1 MMFESTYRRQAMNR
15 LQEEKPV
22 LKKELV
28 NRAKKE
34 KARTK
39 DPIIFAIT
47 AAVAWFTNH
56 T

>member
-1 MMFESTYRRQAMNR
+1 MMFESTYRRQAMDR
-15 LQEEKPV
+15 LQEEKPAF
-22 LKKELV
+22 KKELMD
-28 NRAKKE
+28 RAKKE

-47 AAVAWFTNH
+47 AIVAWFTNH